1 MLRILLCC
9 GLLFSGNLLA
19 KDIQAVLDWQ
29 QRVELGT
36 LVDGMITKV
45 NVMVGQQV
53 SRGSLMIELDQRE
66 VQARLAWAES
76 RVAVTK
82 LEQNEA
88 RRELDRSLELYDRT
102 LLSNHERIVAEI
114 DAARADALARQADAE
129 LIEVRL
135 EREYS
140 RIKAPFDGVVISVAA
155 QPGQVLVNRLQSMPL
170 VTLVDT
176 SQMKAVAPVDA
187 DTAAGLNIGDPVK
200 VGIRGEWLEGEIISV
215 GLEPTGEGAADV
227 MEYPLEVLVTPPDTM
242 QLRAGEQVVVRIDE

>member
-82 LEQNEA
+82 LEQDEA

-102 LLSNHERIVAEI
+102 LLSNH
-114 DAARADALARQADAE
+114 
-129 LIEVRL
+129 
-135 EREYS
+135 
-140 RIKAPFDGVVISVAA
+140 
-155 QPGQVLVNRLQSMPL
+155 
-170 VTLVDT
+170 
-176 SQMKAVAPVDA
+176 
-187 DTAAGLNIGDPVK
+187 
-200 VGIRGEWLEGEIISV
+200 
-215 GLEPTGEGAADV
+215 
-227 MEYPLEVLVTPPDTM
+227 
-242 QLRAGEQVVVRIDE
+242 